1 MAELVQLCVL
11 RVILEALQVAKA
23 CQSALYVILAL
34 IKPLLVRHRALFVLV
49 VDFVPRLE
57 LWSPQYALQEA
68 IVSKEAL
75 TQQFVPLVS
84 IV

>member
-34 IKPLLVRHRALFVLV
+34 IKVLLVRRPALFVLA
-49 VDFVPRLE
+49 VDFVQRLE

-68 IVSKEAL
+68 IV
-75 TQQFVPLVS
+75 
-84 IV
+84 

>member
-1 MAELVQLCVL
+1 MAELVQLYVL

-34 IKPLLVRHRALFVLV
+34 IKPLLVRHPALFVLV
-49 VDFVPRLE
+49 ADFVPCLE

-68 IVSKEAL
+68 IV
-75 TQQFVPLVS
+75 
-84 IV
+84 

>member
-34 IKPLLVRHRALFVLV
+34 IKPLLARHPVLLVLV
-49 VDFVPRLE
+49 VDFVPCLE
-57 LWSPQYALQEA
+57 LWSPQYVLQEA
-68 IVSKEAL
+68 IV
-75 TQQFVPLVS
+75 
-84 IV
+84 